1 MAVIHVFVG
10 GDPVSPERIEG
21 LGPADIVVAADS
33 GADIAASAA
42 VTVNIL
48 VGDLDSISRAAMER
62 IFDGETVIEAHS
74 PDKDATDLELALDVA
89 LRSKPSEIVFVGGG
103 GGRLDHL
110 LGNVGVIG
118 GPAARHVPVSWVMER
133 ETAHVVRGRKS
144 IPTTPGQLFSLIPI
158 GRDAHGVH
166 VRSARWPLQ
175 DASLRGHGSVGIS
188 NVALGKKVEIE
199 VGDGAVLAIF
209 NHGLQAH

>member
-33 GADIAASAA
+33 GADIAAAAA

-48 VGDLDSISRAAMER
+48 VGDLDSISRKAMER

-89 LRSKPSEIVFVGGG
+89 LRSKPSEVVFVGGG

-118 GPAARHVPVSWVMER
+118 SPAARHVPVIWVMER
-133 ETAHVVRGRKS
+133 ETAHVVRGGKS
-144 IPTTPGQLFSLIPI
+144 IPTAPGQLFSLVPI
-158 GRDAHGVH
+158 GSDAHGVH
-166 VRSARWPLQ
+166 VRNARWPLR
-175 DASLRGHGSVGIS
+175 DASLRVHGSVGIS
-188 NVALGKKVEIE
+188 NVALGKEVEIE
-199 VGDGAVLAIF
+199 VGEGAVLAIF
-209 NHGLQAH
+209 LVGSH

>member
-10 GDPVSPERIEG
+10 GDPVSPKRIEG

-33 GADIAASAA
+33 GADIAAAAA

-48 VGDLDSISRAAMER
+48 VGDLDSISRGAMER
-62 IFDGETVIEAHS
+62 IFDGETDIEAHS
-74 PDKDATDLELALDVA
+74 PDKDATDLELALEVA
-89 LRSKPSEIVFVGGG
+89 LRSNPSEIVFVGGG

-118 GPAARHVPVSWVMER
+118 SPAARHVPVSWVMER

-144 IPTTPGQLFSLIPI
+144 IPTAPGQLFSLIPI
-158 GRDAHGVH
+158 GRNAHGVY
-166 VRSARWPLQ
+166 VRSARWPLR
-175 DASLRGHGSVGIS
+175 DASLRVHGSMGIS
-188 NVALGKKVEIE
+188 NVALAKEVEIE
-199 VGDGAVLAIF
+199 VGEGAVLAIF
-209 NHGLQAH
+209 NHDLQAH

>member
-1 MAVIHVFVG
+1 MAVIQVFVG
-10 GDPVSPERIEG
+10 GDPVSRERIQG

-33 GADIAASAA
+33 GADIAAAAA

-48 VGDLDSISRAAMER
+48 VGDLDSISRGAMER

-74 PDKDATDLELALDVA
+74 PDKDATDLELALEVA
-89 LRSKPSEIVFVGGG
+89 LRSNPSEIVFVGGG

-118 GPAARHVPVSWVMER
+118 SPAARHVPVSWVMER

-144 IPTTPGQLFSLIPI
+144 IPTAPGQLFSLIPI
-158 GRDAHGVH
+158 GRNAHGVY
-166 VRSARWPLQ
+166 VRSARWPLR
-175 DASLRGHGSVGIS
+175 DASLRVHGSMGIS
-188 NVALGKKVEIE
+188 NVALGKEVEIE
-199 VGDGAVLAIF
+199 VGEGAVLAIF
-209 NHGLQAH
+209 NHDLQAH

>member
-10 GDPVSPERIEG
+10 GDPVSPERIGG

-33 GADIAASAA
+33 GADIAAAAA

-48 VGDLDSISRAAMER
+48 VGDLDSVSRRALER
-62 IFDGETVIEAHS
+62 TFDGETVIEAHS

-110 LGNVGVIG
+110 LGNFGVIG
-118 GPAARHVPVSWVMER
+118 SPAARHVPVSWIMER
-133 ETAHVVRGRKS
+133 ETAYVVRGGKS
-144 IPTTPGQLFSLIPI
+144 VPTTPGQLFSLIPI

-166 VRSARWPLQ
+166 VRNARWPLR
-175 DASLRGHGSVGIS
+175 DASLRVHGSVGIS
-188 NVALGKKVEIE
+188 NVALGQEVEIK
-199 VGDGAVLAIF
+199 VGEGAVLAIF
-209 NHGLQAH
+209 NQLAGSQ

>member
-10 GDPVSPERIEG
+10 GDPVSPERIGG

-33 GADIAASAA
+33 GADIAAAAA

-48 VGDLDSISRAAMER
+48 VGDLDSISRRAMER

-89 LRSKPSEIVFVGGG
+89 LRSKPGEIVFVGGG

-110 LGNVGVIG
+110 LGNVGIIG
-118 GPAARHVPVSWVMER
+118 SPAARHVPVSWVMER

-144 IPTTPGQLFSLIPI
+144 IPTAPGQLFSLIPI
-158 GRDAHGVH
+158 GRDARGVH
-166 VRSARWPLQ
+166 VRNARWPLR
-175 DASLRGHGSVGIS
+175 DASLRVHGSVGIS
-188 NVALGKKVEIE
+188 NLALGKEVEIE
-199 VGDGAVLAIF
+199 VGEGAVLAIF
-209 NHGLQAH
+209 NHDLQAH